1 MTTQDLKAG
10 IKVQLKNGTI
20 FIIESVNEVEVISS
34 LEGGTKG
41 NYRTEINDAVLF
53 FNDEEAIIL

>member
-1 MTTQDLKAG
+1 MKIQDLKPG

-20 FIIESVNEVEVISS
+20 FIIESVTDSVVVSS
-34 LEGGTKG
+34 LEEGTKG

-53 FNDEEAIIL
+53 FNEQKAIIL